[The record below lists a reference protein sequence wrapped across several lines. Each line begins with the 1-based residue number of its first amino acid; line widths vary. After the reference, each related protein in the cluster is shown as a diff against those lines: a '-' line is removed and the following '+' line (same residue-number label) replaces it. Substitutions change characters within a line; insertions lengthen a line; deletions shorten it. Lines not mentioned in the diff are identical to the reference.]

1 MAVRAVF
8 FDAEGQDREV
18 QLDAKVVES
27 LTERQLLWV
36 DIVGQAPTLIKQVAS
51 LFGLNQETVAGLIE
65 THARPQLQNY
75 GEYLH
80 LRVLGV
86 TSESRG
92 AIEPAI
98 EPADRLNSGPID
110 AYVPVHL
117 DLVAGPNYVIT
128 VQAENTR
135 LFEQFVRQVRGNTR
149 IGQLTAPA
157 FLASILDLY
166 LESYFVAIERIENE
180 IDLFDEQAL
189 QARSPDRDLLPTL
202 VSIRRS
208 VSGLRRLLL
217 PHRVIFAR
225 LSRPD
230 FETNFGEAE
239 SAGLEDLSER
249 LKQAIEAVENARESV
264 IGSFGVLTTQTAQFT
279 NDIVRVLTVVTVA
292 IGVVGVM
299 AAIFGMSFQDVA
311 FLKTGTTGYLV
322 AVAGM
327 AVVALGIVLVARYR
341 RWI

>member
-1 MAVRAVF
+1 MAVRAVL
-8 FDAEGQDREV
+8 FDAEGQDREI
-18 QLDAKVVES
+18 QLDAKIVES

-36 DIVGQAPTLIKQVAS
+36 DIVGQDPTLIKQVAS
-51 LFGLNQETVAGLIE
+51 LFGLNEETVAGLIE

-86 TSESRG
+86 TSESSG
-92 AIEPAI
+92 AIEPV
-98 EPADRLNSGPID
+98 DRLNSGPID

-128 VQAENTR
+128 VQAENTK

-189 QARSPDRDLLPTL
+189 QARSSDHDLLPTL

-239 SAGLEDLSER
+239 SAGLADLSER

-279 NDIVRVLTVVTVA
+279 NDIIRVLTVVTVA
-292 IGVVGVM
+292 VGVVGVI

-311 FLKTGTTGYLV
+311 FMKTGTTGYLL

-327 AVVALGIVLVARYR
+327 AVVALGILLVARYQ